1 MIIVDT
7 SVWIDYFNGTLSE
20 EVDSLDSML
29 GNQEILLGDLILT
42 EILQGFQ
49 KGRLFREAQNM
60 LESFP
65 IVPMLGMPLVIQS
78 AENYHT
84 LRKRGVTV
92 RKTIDVMIGTYC
104 IEQHI
109 PLLCVDRD
117 FDPMVMTFGTSLCS
131 VIFPLPW
138 DALVRRETIIDERNQ
153 GLEECPFIFPISLV
167 SSYFWLIHFATI

>member
-7 SVWIDYFNGTLSE
+7 SVWVDYFNGKLSDE
-20 EVDSLDSML
+20 TDSLDTML

-49 KGRLFREAQNM
+49 EDRLFREAQKM

-65 IVPMLGMPLVIQS
+65 IVPMLGLPLAIQS
-78 AENYHT
+78 AKNYRA

-104 IEQHI
+104 IEHHI
-109 PLLCVDRD
+109 PLLYADRD
-117 FDPMVMTFGTSLCS
+117 FGPMVRHLGLRS
-131 VIFPLPW
+131 VL
-138 DALVRRETIIDERNQ
+138 
-153 GLEECPFIFPISLV
+153 
-167 SSYFWLIHFATI
+167 

>member
-7 SVWIDYFNGTLSE
+7 SVWVDYFNGKQSKETDNLDTL
-20 EVDSLDSML
+20 L

-49 KGRLFREAQNM
+49 EDRQFREAQHI

-65 IVPMLGMPLVIQS
+65 VVPMLGLSLAIQS
-78 AENYHT
+78 AKNYRT

-104 IEQHI
+104 IEEDI
-109 PLLCVDRD
+109 PLLFADRD
-117 FDPMVMTFGTSLCS
+117 FKPMVQHLGLHS
-131 VIFPLPW
+131 VL
-138 DALVRRETIIDERNQ
+138 
-153 GLEECPFIFPISLV
+153 
-167 SSYFWLIHFATI
+167 

>member
-7 SVWIDYFNGTLSE
+7 SVWVDYFNGKLSE
-20 EVDSLDSML
+20 ETDSVDNML

-49 KGRLFREAQNM
+49 EDRLFREAQNM

-65 IVPMLGMPLVIQS
+65 IVPMLGTQLAIQS
-78 AENYHT
+78 AKNYRT

-109 PLLCVDRD
+109 PLLYADRD
-117 FDPMVMTFGTSLCS
+117 FDPMVRYLGLHS
-131 VIFPLPW
+131 VL
-138 DALVRRETIIDERNQ
+138 
-153 GLEECPFIFPISLV
+153 
-167 SSYFWLIHFATI
+167 

>member
-7 SVWIDYFNGTLSE
+7 SVWVDYFNGKLSKE
-20 EVDSLDSML
+20 TDSLDTML
-29 GNQEILLGDLILT
+29 GNQEIILGDLILT

-49 KGRLFREAQNM
+49 EDRLFREAQNM

-78 AENYHT
+78 ATNYRI

-104 IEQHI
+104 IENRI
-109 PLLCVDRD
+109 PLLYADRD
-117 FDPMVMTFGTSLCS
+117 FDPMVRHFGLQA
-131 VIFPLPW
+131 VL
-138 DALVRRETIIDERNQ
+138 
-153 GLEECPFIFPISLV
+153 
-167 SSYFWLIHFATI
+167 

>member
-1 MIIVDT
+1 MIVVDT
-7 SVWIDYFNGTLSE
+7 SVWVDYFNGKLSE
-20 EVDSLDSML
+20 ETDSLDTML

-49 KGRLFREAQNM
+49 EDRLFRETRKM

-65 IVPMLGMPLVIQS
+65 IVPMLGMPLAIQS
-78 AENYHT
+78 AKNYRT

-109 PLLCVDRD
+109 PLLYADRD
-117 FDPMVMTFGTSLCS
+117 FDPMVRHLKLQS
-131 VIFPLPW
+131 VL
-138 DALVRRETIIDERNQ
+138 
-153 GLEECPFIFPISLV
+153 
-167 SSYFWLIHFATI
+167 

>member
-7 SVWIDYFNGTLSE
+7 SVWVDYFNGKRSE
-20 EVDSLDSML
+20 ETDSLDTML

-49 KGRLFREAQNM
+49 EDRLFREAQRM

-65 IVPMLGMPLVIQS
+65 VVPMLGRQFAIKS
-78 AENYHT
+78 AANYRT

-104 IEQHI
+104 IEEHI
-109 PLLCVDRD
+109 PLLYADRD
-117 FDPMVMTFGTSLCS
+117 FDHMVRHLGLHS
-131 VIFPLPW
+131 VL
-138 DALVRRETIIDERNQ
+138 
-153 GLEECPFIFPISLV
+153 
-167 SSYFWLIHFATI
+167 

>member
-7 SVWIDYFNGTLSE
+7 SVWVDYFNGKRSE
-20 EVDSLDSML
+20 ETDSLDTML

-49 KGRLFREAQNM
+49 EDRLFREAQNM

-65 IVPMLGMPLVIQS
+65 VVAMFGMQFAIKS
-78 AENYHT
+78 AANYRT

-104 IEQHI
+104 IEKHI
-109 PLLCVDRD
+109 PLLYTDRD
-117 FDPMVMTFGTSLCS
+117 FDPMVRHLGLQS
-131 VIFPLPW
+131 VL
-138 DALVRRETIIDERNQ
+138 
-153 GLEECPFIFPISLV
+153 
-167 SSYFWLIHFATI
+167 